1 MSEIK
6 KRALEKMNEEM
17 NQKHSRSI
25 DPIHN
30 WLCEQEDDELFEKI
44 CQEGKTI
51 ADAYRYCH
59 NKSFEYRDGDCAM
72 VSNEI
77 VFGWVVEYF
86 KSELQDVKSRNIK
99 RSYCTDDKKTHMEKK
114 EEPKNTTK
122 VSQKAKPKEK
132 SDFERISL
140 FEI

>member
-6 KRALEKMNEEM
+6 DKALAKMNEEM
-17 NQKHSRSI
+17 SEGHSRSI
-25 DPIHN
+25 DAIHN
-30 WLCEQEDDELFEKI
+30 WLCDQEDDELFEKI
-44 CQEGKTI
+44 CQEGKTL

-59 NKSFEYRDGDCAM
+59 NKSSEYRDGDCAM

-77 VFGWVVEYF
+77 VFGWVVDYF
-86 KSELQDVKSRNIK
+86 KSELQDVKSRNIE
-99 RSYCTDDKKTHMEKK
+99 RSCCKDDKQRTEKK
-114 EEPKNTTK
+114 EKPKTTTR
-122 VSQKAKPKEK
+122 VSHKAKLKEK

>member
-1 MSEIK
+1 MMDIK
-6 KRALEKMNEEM
+6 QRALEKMNAEM
-17 NQKHSRSI
+17 SQKHSRSI
-25 DPIHN
+25 DSIHN

-59 NKSFEYRDGDCAM
+59 NKSSEYRDGDCAM

-77 VFGWVVEYF
+77 VFGWVVDYF
-86 KSELQDVKSRNIK
+86 KSELQDVKSSNIE
-99 RSYCTDDKKTHMEKK
+99 RSCCKDDKQRTEKK
-114 EEPKNTTK
+114 EEPKTTTRVSRK
-122 VSQKAKPKEK
+122 VKAKEK

>member
-6 KRALEKMNEEM
+6 DKALAKMNEEM
-17 NQKHSRSI
+17 SEVHSRSI
-25 DPIHN
+25 DAIHN
-30 WLCEQEDDELFEKI
+30 WLCDQEDDELFEKI

-59 NKSFEYRDGDCAM
+59 NKSSEYRDGDCAM
-72 VSNEI
+72 VSDDI

-99 RSYCTDDKKTHMEKK
+99 RSYCTDDKAYMEKK
-114 EEPKNTTK
+114 EVSKTTTK
-122 VSQKAKPKEK
+122 VSQKEKPKEK

>member
-6 KRALEKMNEEM
+6 QSALEKMNAEM
-17 NQKHSRSI
+17 SQKHSRSI
-25 DPIHN
+25 DSIHN

-51 ADAYRYCH
+51 AAAYRYCH
-59 NKSFEYRDGDCAM
+59 NKSSEYRDGDCAM
-72 VSNEI
+72 ISDNV

-86 KSELQDVKSRNIK
+86 KSKLQDVKACNIE
-99 RSYCTDDKKTHMEKK
+99 RSYCTDDKAHMKKK
-114 EEPKNTTK
+114 EEPKTTTRI
-122 VSQKAKPKEK
+122 SQKATTKEK

>member
-6 KRALEKMNEEM
+6 QRALEKMNAEM
-17 NQKHSRSI
+17 SQKHSRSI
-25 DPIHN
+25 DSIHN

-59 NKSFEYRDGDCAM
+59 NKSSEYRDGDCAM

-77 VFGWVVEYF
+77 VFGWVVDYF
-86 KSELQDVKSRNIK
+86 KSKLQDVKSCNIE
-99 RSYCTDDKKTHMEKK
+99 RSYCKDDKQRTKKK
-114 EEPKNTTK
+114 EAPKTTTR
-122 VSQKAKPKEK
+122 VSHKAKLKEK

>member
-6 KRALEKMNEEM
+6 QRALDKMNEEM

-25 DPIHN
+25 DSIHN
-30 WLCEQEDDELFEKI
+30 WLCDQEDDELFEKI

-51 ADAYRYCH
+51 AAAYRYCR
-59 NKSFEYRDGDCAM
+59 NKSSEYRDGDCAM

-77 VFGWVVEYF
+77 VFGWVVDYF
-86 KSELQDVKSRNIK
+86 KSELQEVESNDIEP
-99 RSYCTDDKKTHMEKK
+99 YCDTDDKQHVEKQ
-114 EEPKNTTK
+114 EEPKTTTRI
-122 VSQKAKPKEK
+122 SQKVKPKEK

-140 FEI
+140 FEL

>member
-6 KRALEKMNEEM
+6 DKALAKMNEEM
-17 NQKHSRSI
+17 SEGHSRSI
-25 DPIHN
+25 DAIHN
-30 WLCEQEDDELFEKI
+30 WLCDQEDDELFEKI
-44 CQEGKTI
+44 CQEGKTL

-59 NKSFEYRDGDCAM
+59 NKSSEYCDGDCAM

-77 VFGWVVEYF
+77 VFGWVVDYF
-86 KSELQDVKSRNIK
+86 KSELQDVKSRNIE
-99 RSYCTDDKKTHMEKK
+99 RSCCKDDKQRTEKK
-114 EEPKNTTK
+114 EEPKTTTR
-122 VSQKAKPKEK
+122 VSRKAKLKEK

>member
-6 KRALEKMNEEM
+6 QRALAKMNEEM
-17 NQKHSRSI
+17 SQKHSRSI
-25 DPIHN
+25 DSIHN

-51 ADAYRYCH
+51 ADAYRYCR
-59 NKSFEYRDGDCAM
+59 NKSSEYRDGDCAM

-77 VFGWVVEYF
+77 VFGWVVDYF
-86 KSELQDVKSRNIK
+86 KSELQDVKSDDIEP
-99 RSYCTDDKKTHMEKK
+99 YCDTDDKQHVGKQ
-114 EEPKNTTK
+114 EEPKTTTRI
-122 VSQKAKPKEK
+122 SQKVKPKEK

-140 FEI
+140 FEL

>member
-6 KRALEKMNEEM
+6 QRALEKMNEEM

-25 DPIHN
+25 DAIHN

-59 NKSFEYRDGDCAM
+59 NKSSEYRDGDCAM
-72 VSNEI
+72 VSNDI
-77 VFGWVVEYF
+77 VFGWVVDYF
-86 KSELQDVKSRNIK
+86 KSELQGVKSRNIE
-99 RSYCTDDKKTHMEKK
+99 RSYCTDDKEHMEKK
-114 EEPKNTTK
+114 AEPKIIAK
-122 VSQKAKPKEK
+122 VSQKAKAKEK

>member
-6 KRALEKMNEEM
+6 QRALEKMNAEM
-17 NQKHSRSI
+17 SRKHSRSI
-25 DPIHN
+25 DSIHN

-59 NKSFEYRDGDCAM
+59 NKSSEYRDGDCAM

-77 VFGWVVEYF
+77 VFGWVVDYF
-86 KSELQDVKSRNIK
+86 KSELQDVKSDDIEP
-99 RSYCTDDKKTHMEKK
+99 YCDTDDKTHVEKK
-114 EEPKNTTK
+114 EEPKTTTRI
-122 VSQKAKPKEK
+122 SQKVKPKEK

-140 FEI
+140 FEL

>member
-59 NKSFEYRDGDCAM
+59 NKSSEYRDGDCAM
-72 VSNEI
+72 VSNDI
-77 VFGWVVEYF
+77 VFGWVVDYF
-86 KSELQDVKSRNIK
+86 KSELQGVKSRNIE
-99 RSYCTDDKKTHMEKK
+99 RSYCTDDKEHMEKK
-114 EEPKNTTK
+114 AEPKIIAK
-122 VSQKAKPKEK
+122 VSQKAKAKEK

>member
-6 KRALEKMNEEM
+6 KRALAKMNEEM
-17 NQKHSRSI
+17 NKPHI
-25 DPIHN
+25 FAVDAIHN
-30 WLCEQEDDELFEKI
+30 WLCDQDDDELFEKV

-59 NKSFEYRDGDCAM
+59 NKSSEYRDGDCAM

-77 VFGWVVEYF
+77 VFGWVVDYF
-86 KSELQDVKSRNIK
+86 KSELQDVKSRNIE
-99 RSYCTDDKKTHMEKK
+99 RPYCTDDKAHMEKK
-114 EEPKNTTK
+114 EEPKTTTK
-122 VSQKAKPKEK
+122 VSQKAKAKEK

>member
-1 MSEIK
+1 MSDIK
-6 KRALEKMNEEM
+6 QIALHKMNEEM
-17 NQKHSRSI
+17 NKPHI
-25 DPIHN
+25 FAVDAIHN
-30 WLCEQEDDELFEKI
+30 WLCVQEDDELFEGI
-44 CQEGKTI
+44 CKEGKTI

-59 NKSFEYRDGDCAM
+59 NKSSEYRDGDCAM

-77 VFGWVVEYF
+77 VFGWVVDYF
-86 KSELQDVKSRNIK
+86 KAELQDVKSCNIEH
-99 RSYCTDDKKTHMEKK
+99 SCGTDDKQRIEKK
-114 EEPKNTTK
+114 EEPKTTTK

>member
-6 KRALEKMNEEM
+6 QRALAKMNEEM
-17 NQKHSRSI
+17 SQKHSRSI
-25 DPIHN
+25 DSIHN
-30 WLCEQEDDELFEKI
+30 WLCDQEDDELFEKI

-59 NKSFEYRDGDCAM
+59 NKSSEYRDGDCAM
-72 VSNEI
+72 ISDNV

-86 KSELQDVKSRNIK
+86 KSKLQDVKSDDIEP
-99 RSYCTDDKKTHMEKK
+99 YCDTDDKQHVEKQ
-114 EEPKNTTK
+114 EEPKTTTRI
-122 VSQKAKPKEK
+122 SQKVKPKEK

-140 FEI
+140 FEL

>member
-6 KRALEKMNEEM
+6 QRALEKMNEEM
-17 NQKHSRSI
+17 SQKHTRSI
-25 DPIHN
+25 DSIHN

-59 NKSFEYRDGDCAM
+59 NKSSEYRDGDCAM

-77 VFGWVVEYF
+77 VFGWVVDYF
-86 KSELQDVKSRNIK
+86 KSSLQEVKEVYLDSSKGI
-99 RSYCTDDKKTHMEKK
+99 DDKKHAEKK
-114 EEPKNTTK
+114 ETPKTTTRI
-122 VSQKAKPKEK
+122 SHKATTKEK

-140 FEI
+140 FEL